1 MRRTPNELFAVFS
14 AIVTACGS
22 GGTGA
27 DPLDGGGAS
36 SSSTSASSSSGASG
50 TSSTSS
56 SSGSTGSCGTP
67 PPPEVFTVAYQPRTD
82 CIEDAGADAEIVDG
96 GPDAACEGEEPK
108 FSMCQR
114 NCSRGGGGVGG
125 ADCELSKDGKMVTC
139 TVMHPCGRR
148 FEGLAAHGSEGGDLG
163 DFLAS
168 SAYLE
173 AASVHAFRW
182 MAEEIEA
189 HDLGGDLATWARRA
203 AREEARH
210 ARMMTSLAQTLG
222 HPTIPKVKKPA
233 RRTRSLEAIALEN
246 AVEGCVRETYGALLA
261 TFQANHASD
270 PRVRETFGAIAK
282 DETSH
287 AALAWA
293 LAEAIERRL
302 DPAARERVHN
312 ARTRAF
318 AELDAAVGSTSG
330 HADRAALGHPSNVVA
345 VRMSRALGVA
355 LAA

>member
-27 DPLDGGGAS
+27 DPLDGGA
-36 SSSTSASSSSGASG
+36 SSTSSS

-56 SSGSTGSCGTP
+56 SSGASGSTSTSSSSGACGAP

-82 CIEDAGADAEIVDG
+82 CIEDAGADAAIVDG
-96 GPDAACEGEEPK
+96 GPDAACEGEESK
-108 FSMCQR
+108 FTMCQR
-114 NCSRGGGGVGG
+114 HCNRGPASAGG
-125 ADCELSKDGKMVTC
+125 DCELSTDGKTVTC
-139 TVMHPCGRR
+139 TIKHPCGRR
-148 FEGLAAHGSEGGDLG
+148 FEGLDGLDADGDDLG
-163 DFLAS
+163 AFLAS

-182 MAEEIEA
+182 MADEIEA
-189 HDLGGDLATWARRA
+189 HGLGADLAAWARRA

-210 ARMMTSLAQTLG
+210 ARMMTSLARTLG

-233 RRTRSLEAIALEN
+233 RRTRSLEAMALEN

-261 TFQANHASD
+261 IFQAAHASD
-270 PRVRETFGAIAK
+270 PRVRATFATIAK

-293 LAEAIERRL
+293 LAEALDRRL
-302 DPAARERVHN
+302 APAARKRVHT

-318 AELDAAVGSTSG
+318 EELRAAVGSSFDDD
-330 HADRAALGHPSNVVA
+330 DRAALGHPPPHVA
-345 VRMSRALGVA
+345 RRMSDALTVA

>member
-1 MRRTPNELFAVFS
+1 MFS

-22 GGTGA
+22 GGGA
-27 DPLDGGGAS
+27 DPLDGG
-36 SSSTSASSSSGASG
+36 SSSTSSTSSTSSSSGASG
-50 TSSTSS
+50 STSTSS

-67 PPPEVFTVAYQPRTD
+67 PPPEVFTVPYQPRTD
-82 CIEDAGADAEIVDG
+82 CIEDGGADAAVLDG

-114 NCSRGGGGVGG
+114 HCNNGPGSAGGE
-125 ADCELSKDGKMVTC
+125 CTLSQDGKMVTC
-139 TVMHPCGRR
+139 TIMNPCGRR
-148 FEGLAAHGSEGGDLG
+148 FEGLAAHPNGSGDLG
-163 DFLAS
+163 AFLAS

-189 HDLGGDLATWARRA
+189 HGLGDDLAAWARRA

-210 ARMMTSLAQTLG
+210 ARMMTSLARTLG
-222 HPTIPKVKKPA
+222 HPTIPKVKKP
-233 RRTRSLEAIALEN
+233 RCRMRSLEAMALEN

-261 TFQANHASD
+261 TFQATHAHD
-270 PRVRETFGAIAK
+270 PRVRATFAAIAE

-287 AALAWA
+287 AALAWS
-293 LAEAIERRL
+293 LAEALEARL
-302 DPAARERVHN
+302 DPAARKRVHT
-312 ARTRAF
+312 ARTHAF
-318 AELDAAVGSTSG
+318 GELQAAVGSVFG
-330 HADRAALGHPSNVVA
+330 EAERIALGHPTNAVA
-345 VRMSRALGVA
+345 VRMSDALTLA